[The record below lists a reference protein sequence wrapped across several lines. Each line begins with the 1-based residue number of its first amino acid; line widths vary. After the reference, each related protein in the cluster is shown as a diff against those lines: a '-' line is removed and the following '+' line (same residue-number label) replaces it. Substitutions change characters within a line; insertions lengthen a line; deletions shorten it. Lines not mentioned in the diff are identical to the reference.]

1 MTDKKIYAARK
12 IFTGEHWLND
22 HAIVCEN
29 EVVKQII
36 PSNDVEVFTK
46 TFDTILPAFIDLQ
59 LYGAYAKLF
68 SVYPEIET
76 LQLIHQYCK
85 QGGAYWFQP
94 TVATNTTEII
104 HKCIDA
110 VRAYQI
116 AGGEGCLGLHVEGPW
131 ISKAK
136 RGAHIEN
143 LVHAPTIEETKAL
156 LEYGK
161 GVISMITLAP
171 EVCSDEV
178 IELIKSYGVVI
189 SIGHTNCT
197 FQQANEAFNKGINTA
212 THLYNAMSGLQ
223 HREPGLVGAA
233 FLHNKAMAS
242 IIADGHHV
250 DFSAIKIAQ
259 QMMGERLFLI
269 TDAVTDTTEGAY
281 PHLREGDKYVASG
294 ILSGSALTMM
304 QSVKNMIEHVGADK
318 TVAIKM
324 ACIGPAKAIR
334 LDNTI
339 GRIAEGCR
347 AKFIAT
353 DEILDS
359 ILMI

>member
-12 IFTGEHWLND
+12 IFTGKHWLND

-29 EVVKQII
+29 GIIKQLVPVNEVDSASQ
-36 PSNDVEVFTK
+36 

-59 LYGAYAKLF
+59 LYGAYGKLF

-85 QGGAYWFQP
+85 KGGAYWFQP

-110 VRAYQI
+110 VRAYQK

-136 RGAHIEN
+136 RGAHIES
-143 LVHAPTIEETKAL
+143 LVHAPTKEEAKAL

-161 GVISMITLAP
+161 GVITMITLAP

-197 FQQANEAFNKGINTA
+197 FQQANNAFSKGINAA

-233 FLHNKAMAS
+233 FVHNTAMAS
-242 IIADGHHV
+242 IIADGYHV
-250 DFSAIKIAQ
+250 DFAAIKIAQ

-281 PHLREGDKYVASG
+281 PHQREGDKYVASG

-304 QSVKNMIEHVGADK
+304 QSVKNMIEHVRTD
-318 TVAIKM
+318 TTEAIKM
-324 ACIGPAKAIR
+324 ACIGPAKAAR
-334 LDNTI
+334 LENKI
-339 GRIAEGCR
+339 GRIAVGCK
-347 AKFIAT
+347 AKFNAT
-353 DEILDS
+353 DDELNS
-359 ILMI
+359 IVII